1 MDESDDSDEYRNAEK
16 DDSGNAGKVYLEIYP
31 EILSGNLSGNFVH
44 QILCIWLDSLDECNN
59 SADHTY
65 LESIEHE
72 RHSAFFYIKK
82 IKGTLSK
89 SNLFP

>member
-44 QILCIWLDSLDECNN
+44 QILCI
-59 SADHTY
+59 
-65 LESIEHE
+65 
-72 RHSAFFYIKK
+72 
-82 IKGTLSK
+82 
-89 SNLFP
+89 